1 MSTINFNFFRFSW
14 KFIFI
19 GQFLFLFV
27 ILGLS
32 LLLFIVL
39 FIVLFFNNKSLRWMA
54 LCRSHFQCGKCEGR
68 RSQSSAARRPSPCT
82 PTRLGTEG
90 VLRCCVCCVVDFCLH
105 ASILDVERC
114 ADLVSVFFGT
124 YGDTLCRSAI
134 WFWDSSVLMV
144 VRCDDLV
151 SGFFDIYDGT
161 L

>member
-1 MSTINFNFFRFSW
+1 M
-14 KFIFI
+14 
-19 GQFLFLFV
+19 
-27 ILGLS
+27 
-32 LLLFIVL
+32 L

-68 RSQSSAARRPSPCT
+68 RSQSSVASEFRSPNALPRAPT
-82 PTRLGTEG
+82 PLGTEG
-90 VLRCCVCCVVDFCLH
+90 VLRCCMYCVVDFCLY

-114 ADLVSVFFGT
+114 ADLVPGFFDI

-144 VRCDDLV
+144 VRCADLV
-151 SGFFDIYDGT
+151 PGFFDIYDGT